1 VTPLIF
7 WEQPFRVAGPGL
19 TANAVAR
26 LNAQFSVGRF
36 GSKERLTGSL
46 RGSRLK
52 AWRATLLGRAGDVV
66 EFDGE
71 IRSAGDGTVIE
82 GVVRYQASTK
92 IQFAGLL
99 AIGVLL
105 TVAGVTQELSGTA
118 VGTEL
123 LGLGLFVTVV
133 TIAWIGSS
141 AGMRHVQVRFLEEKL
156 SEIVAR

>member
-7 WEQPFRVAGPGL
+7 WEQPFRVAGPGS

-26 LNAQFSVGRF
+26 LSAQFSVGRF

-71 IRSAGDGTVIE
+71 IRSAGEGTVID
-82 GVVRYQASTK
+82 GVVRYQAATK

-105 TVAGVTQELSGTA
+105 TIAGVTQKLAGTA
-118 VGTEL
+118 AGPEL
-123 LGLGLFVTVV
+123 LSLGLFVTVV
-133 TIAWIGSS
+133 TVVWIWSS
-141 AGMRHVQVRFLEEKL
+141 AGMRHVQVQFIEEKFR
-156 SEIVAR
+156 EIVAR